1 MNWAL
6 PAAGVSSGTRSSGGA
21 WRFLAESS
29 HQLASVAKWYPQSCS
44 PNAGKREQSVS
55 IDVPELAGLEQVRGR
70 WRSAVAG
77 VLAKSTRKD
86 PEQLGDAPER
96 LLETPTYDGIA
107 IRALYTALDELPEP
121 PLPGEWPYVRGGDAL
136 RDVKTGW
143 RVAEAFPATPVPGV
157 AAADVNSAVLDA
169 LGNGASALVLRIGES
184 GVAPGQLADALQGVY
199 LSMAPLILEAGADY
213 AAASDVALAL
223 AEGVE
228 PDQRATVSIDLGGDP
243 LTAALSE
250 RAAPKI
256 EDVVAVAK
264 RAAEHTGVR
273 AITVDG
279 PAFHNLGAN
288 ATWELAAGVAAAVSY
303 LRVLTEAGMPIGRA
317 LRQISFR
324 FAADDDQ
331 FMTIAKF
338 RAARNLWA
346 RVAEVVGDPDAGAA
360 VIHAETSLPMM
371 TQRDPWVNML
381 RCTLAAFG
389 AGVGGA
395 DSLLVFPFDV
405 AIDGG
410 FPDTA
415 TSFARR
421 IARNTQLLLLE
432 ESHVGRVL
440 DPAGGSWFVED
451 LTARLAEQAWQH
463 FQAIEAHG
471 GFTEAVDFI
480 AAQIGE
486 IAARRSDDIA
496 HRRTAITGV
505 NEFPNLTEPPLPQS
519 DSSYS
524 PLAAGKLVRYAA
536 EFEALRDRSDAF
548 VARTGS
554 RPQALLL
561 PLGPLAENNIRATFA
576 SNLLASG
583 GIEAVNPGTVDVAG
597 VAAAVAEAG
606 APTVAVICGTDK
618 RYQDEASG
626 VVQAA
631 RAAGIDRV
639 YLAGPEKAV
648 ADAEH
653 QPDQFL
659 TAKINAVEALSDLL
673 TRLGA

>member
-1 MNWAL
+1 M
-6 PAAGVSSGTRSSGGA
+6 
-21 WRFLAESS
+21 
-29 HQLASVAKWYPQSCS
+29 
-44 PNAGKREQSVS
+44 S

-157 AAADVNSAVLDA
+157 AAVDVNSAILDA
-169 LGNGASALVLRIGES
+169 LGNGASALALRIGES
-184 GVAPGQLADALQGVY
+184 GVAPGQLADTLQGVY

-223 AEGVE
+223 AEEVE

-303 LRVLTEAGMPIGRA
+303 LRILTEAGMPIGQA

-346 RVAEVVGDPDAGAA
+346 RVAEVVGEPDAGAA

-451 LTARLAEQAWQH
+451 LTARLAQQAWQH

-480 AAQIGE
+480 AGQIGE

-505 NEFPNLTEPPLPQS
+505 NEFPNLTEPPLPHS

-548 VARTGS
+548 VTRTGA

-583 GIEAVNPGTVDVAG
+583 GIEAVNPGTVDAAG
-597 VAAAVAEAG
+597 VAAAVADAG
-606 APTVAVICGTDK
+606 TPTVAVICGTDK